1 MSVVVDLLDR
11 PTYTMSQVDRLIGLP
26 GGTARRWIDG
36 YSRNNR
42 TYEPVVRQ
50 CHTGE
55 TTVTWGEFI
64 ETRLLA
70 EYRDAGVPIINMRPA
85 ITKLRTET
93 GSQYPLAHSANFVT
107 PYGKE
112 LVGRVQ
118 EQVGLQ
124 SELLLVVPRN
134 GQLVMAD
141 PVELFIKAVEFDEGT
156 AARLLADLRTPA
168 VKIDPVRAFGEPA
181 VRSVPTEVIAEQ
193 VRAGDPEELIAELYE
208 LPLEQVRQAVLF
220 EKLRSA

>member
-1 MSVVVDLLDR
+1 MTRRDLLER

-26 GGTARRWIDG
+26 PGTTRRWIGG
-36 YSRNNR
+36 YSRNSR
-42 TYEPVVRQ
+42 TCDPVVRPRP
-50 CHTGE
+50 TSE
-55 TTVTWGEFI
+55 THVTWGRFV

-70 EYRDAGVPIINMRPA
+70 EYRNAGVPIINMWPA
-85 ITKLRTET
+85 VAKLRSET
-93 GSQYPLAHSANFVT
+93 DVHYPLAHAANFVT
-107 PYGKE
+107 SSGKE
-112 LVGRVQ
+112 LVQRVQ

-124 SELLLVVPRN
+124 RELLLVIPRN

-141 PVELFIKAVEFDEGT
+141 AVELFVKAVEFDESGT
-156 AARLLADLRTPA
+156 AVRLLPEPRTPE

-193 VRAGDPEELIAELYE
+193 VRAGDPEDLIAELYE

-220 EKLRSA
+220 EKLRSV